1 MMRFFTDEDFRH
13 DVLRGVL
20 RLLPETDVVTAQQV
34 SLTSVDDTVLLA
46 WAAQDNRV
54 LLTHDRNTMNGF
66 ALDRVRASLPM
77 PEVVSVRRLSPILVL
92 ISDLVYLV
100 QAGNDADFRNQVIY
114 VPL

>member
-46 WAAQDNRV
+46 WAA
-54 LLTHDRNTMNGF
+54 
-66 ALDRVRASLPM
+66 
-77 PEVVSVRRLSPILVL
+77 
-92 ISDLVYLV
+92 
-100 QAGNDADFRNQVIY
+100 
-114 VPL
+114 

>member
-1 MMRFFTDEDFRH
+1 MRFFTDEDFRH

-20 RLLPETDVVTAQQV
+20 RLLLEIDVVTAQQV

-46 WAAQDNRV
+46 WAAQDNRI

-66 ALDRVRASLPM
+66 VLDRVRAGMPM
-77 PEVVSVRRLSPILVL
+77 PGVISVRRLAPISVL
-92 ISDLVYLV
+92 INDLVYLV
-100 QAGNDADFRNQVIY
+100 QAGDDADFRNQVIY